1 MKSKLKNFSLLTI
14 STLIMAVGI
23 YFFKFANNFTFGGI
37 TGIAVLVAKFLPI
50 SASDFSFVVNI
61 LLLIIGWIVLGKS
74 FAEKT
79 AYSTILLSVSL
90 SLLERIYP
98 MSHPLT
104 NEPLLELIFAILLP
118 ALGSAILFN
127 IGASSGGTD
136 VIAMILKKY
145 TSVDIGKGLM
155 ISDLIFTLAGFLV
168 FNVKTGLYSLFGLIM
183 RSALIDNFIESFNRS
198 KYFHVVTSN
207 ATCICDFIQN
217 DLQRGATIVNATGA
231 FTGDDKYIILTVLS
245 PSQAVKL
252 RNFIKEHDPKAF
264 LLVSNTS
271 EIIGKGFHSVQ
282 DRQPFLCFLLVH
294 NTLFL
299 SPRIISF
306 IGFILQNIFLKLSH
320 TKKRGGFNA

>member
-1 MKSKLKNFSLLTI
+1 MKLKLKNFSLLTI

-23 YFFKFANNFTFGGI
+23 YFFKFTNNFTFGGI

-50 SASDFSFVVNI
+50 SASDISFVVNI

-252 RNFIKEHDPKAF
+252 RNFIKEQDPKAF

-271 EIIGKGFHSVQ
+271 EIIGKGFHSV
-282 DRQPFLCFLLVH
+282 
-294 NTLFL
+294 
-299 SPRIISF
+299 
-306 IGFILQNIFLKLSH
+306 
-320 TKKRGGFNA
+320 

>member
-79 AYSTILLSVSL
+79 AYSTILLSINL

-252 RNFIKEHDPKAF
+252 RNFIKEQDPKAF

-271 EIIGKGFHSVQ
+271 EIIGKGFHSV
-282 DRQPFLCFLLVH
+282 
-294 NTLFL
+294 
-299 SPRIISF
+299 
-306 IGFILQNIFLKLSH
+306 
-320 TKKRGGFNA
+320 

>member
-79 AYSTILLSVSL
+79 AYSTIPLSISL

-264 LLVSNTS
+264 LLISNTS
-271 EIIGKGFHSVQ
+271 EIIGKGFHSV
-282 DRQPFLCFLLVH
+282 
-294 NTLFL
+294 
-299 SPRIISF
+299 
-306 IGFILQNIFLKLSH
+306 
-320 TKKRGGFNA
+320 

>member
-1 MKSKLKNFSLLTI
+1 MNYEIIINETIVKEGSIMKSKLKNFFLLTI

-264 LLVSNTS
+264 LLVSNIS
-271 EIIGKGFHSVQ
+271 EIIGKGFHSV
-282 DRQPFLCFLLVH
+282 
-294 NTLFL
+294 
-299 SPRIISF
+299 
-306 IGFILQNIFLKLSH
+306 
-320 TKKRGGFNA
+320 

>member
-79 AYSTILLSVSL
+79 AYSTILLSISL

-136 VIAMILKKY
+136 VIAMILKKN

-252 RNFIKEHDPKAF
+252 RNFIKEQDPKAF

-271 EIIGKGFHSVQ
+271 EIIGKGFHSV
-282 DRQPFLCFLLVH
+282 
-294 NTLFL
+294 
-299 SPRIISF
+299 
-306 IGFILQNIFLKLSH
+306 
-320 TKKRGGFNA
+320 

>member
-37 TGIAVLVAKFLPI
+37 TGIAVLVAKFFPI

-252 RNFIKEHDPKAF
+252 RNFIKEQDPKAF
-264 LLVSNTS
+264 LLVPNTS
-271 EIIGKGFHSVQ
+271 EIIGKGFHSV
-282 DRQPFLCFLLVH
+282 
-294 NTLFL
+294 
-299 SPRIISF
+299 
-306 IGFILQNIFLKLSH
+306 
-320 TKKRGGFNA
+320 

>member
-1 MKSKLKNFSLLTI
+1 MKLKLKNFSLLTI

-217 DLQRGATIVNATGA
+217 DLQRGATIVNAIGA

-264 LLVSNTS
+264 LLISNTS
-271 EIIGKGFHSVQ
+271 EIIGKGFHSV
-282 DRQPFLCFLLVH
+282 
-294 NTLFL
+294 
-299 SPRIISF
+299 
-306 IGFILQNIFLKLSH
+306 
-320 TKKRGGFNA
+320 

>member
-1 MKSKLKNFSLLTI
+1 MNYEIIINETIIKEGSIMKSKLKNFSLLTI

-79 AYSTILLSVSL
+79 AYSTILLSISL

-136 VIAMILKKY
+136 VIAMILKKN

-252 RNFIKEHDPKAF
+252 RNFIKEQDPKAF

-271 EIIGKGFHSVQ
+271 EIIGKGFHSV
-282 DRQPFLCFLLVH
+282 
-294 NTLFL
+294 
-299 SPRIISF
+299 
-306 IGFILQNIFLKLSH
+306 
-320 TKKRGGFNA
+320 

>member
-155 ISDLIFTLAGFLV
+155 ISDLIFTLTGFLV

-271 EIIGKGFHSVQ
+271 EIIGKGFHSV
-282 DRQPFLCFLLVH
+282 
-294 NTLFL
+294 
-299 SPRIISF
+299 
-306 IGFILQNIFLKLSH
+306 
-320 TKKRGGFNA
+320 

>member
-1 MKSKLKNFSLLTI
+1 MKLKLKNFSLLTI
-14 STLIMAVGI
+14 STLIMAGGI

-271 EIIGKGFHSVQ
+271 EIIGKGFHSV
-282 DRQPFLCFLLVH
+282 
-294 NTLFL
+294 
-299 SPRIISF
+299 
-306 IGFILQNIFLKLSH
+306 
-320 TKKRGGFNA
+320 

>member
-1 MKSKLKNFSLLTI
+1 MNYEIIEIIINETIVKEGSIMKSKLKNFSLLTI

-37 TGIAVLVAKFLPI
+37 TGIAVLVAKFFPI

-79 AYSTILLSVSL
+79 AYSTILLSISL

-264 LLVSNTS
+264 LLVSNIS
-271 EIIGKGFHSVQ
+271 EIIGKGFHSV
-282 DRQPFLCFLLVH
+282 
-294 NTLFL
+294 
-299 SPRIISF
+299 
-306 IGFILQNIFLKLSH
+306 
-320 TKKRGGFNA
+320 

>member
-79 AYSTILLSVSL
+79 AYSTILLSISL

-271 EIIGKGFHSVQ
+271 EIIGKGCPS
-282 DRQPFLCFLLVH
+282 
-294 NTLFL
+294 
-299 SPRIISF
+299 
-306 IGFILQNIFLKLSH
+306 
-320 TKKRGGFNA
+320 

>member
-23 YFFKFANNFTFGGI
+23 YFFKFTNNFTFGGI

-198 KYFHVVTSN
+198 KYFHVITSN

-264 LLVSNTS
+264 LLISNTS
-271 EIIGKGFHSVQ
+271 EIIGKGFHSV
-282 DRQPFLCFLLVH
+282 
-294 NTLFL
+294 
-299 SPRIISF
+299 
-306 IGFILQNIFLKLSH
+306 
-320 TKKRGGFNA
+320 

>member
-1 MKSKLKNFSLLTI
+1 MVGLRNHYKTNDIKEGSIMKSKLKNFSLLTI

-37 TGIAVLVAKFLPI
+37 TGIAVLIARFLPL
-50 SASDFSFVVNI
+50 SASDFSFVANI
-61 LLLIIGWIVLGKS
+61 LLLVIGWIILGKS
-74 FAEKT
+74 FAAKT

-90 SLLERIYP
+90 SFLERVYP

-155 ISDLIFTLAGFLV
+155 VSDLIFTLAGFLV
-168 FNVKTGLYSLFGLIM
+168 FNVKTGLYSLLGLIM

-207 ATCICDFIQN
+207 ATCICDFIQK
-217 DLQRGATIVNATGA
+217 DLVRGATIVNATGA

-264 LLVSNTS
+264 LLISNTS
-271 EIIGKGFHSVQ
+271 EIIGKGFHSV
-282 DRQPFLCFLLVH
+282 
-294 NTLFL
+294 
-299 SPRIISF
+299 
-306 IGFILQNIFLKLSH
+306 
-320 TKKRGGFNA
+320 

>member
-50 SASDFSFVVNI
+50 SSSDFSFVVNI

-271 EIIGKGFHSVQ
+271 EIIGKGFHSV
-282 DRQPFLCFLLVH
+282 
-294 NTLFL
+294 
-299 SPRIISF
+299 
-306 IGFILQNIFLKLSH
+306 
-320 TKKRGGFNA
+320 

>member
-1 MKSKLKNFSLLTI
+1 MVGLRNHYKTNDIKEGSIMKSKLKNFSLLTI
-14 STLIMAVGI
+14 STLIMSVGI

-37 TGIAVLVAKFLPI
+37 TGIAVLVAKFLPL
-50 SASDFSFVVNI
+50 SASDFSFVANI
-61 LLLIIGWIVLGKS
+61 LLLVIGWIILGKS
-74 FAEKT
+74 FAAKT

-90 SLLERIYP
+90 SFLERVYP

-155 ISDLIFTLAGFLV
+155 VSDLIFTLAGFLV
-168 FNVKTGLYSLFGLIM
+168 FNVKTGLYSLLGLIM

-217 DLQRGATIVNATGA
+217 DLGRGATIVNATGA

-264 LLVSNTS
+264 LLISNTS
-271 EIIGKGFHSVQ
+271 EIIGKGFHSV
-282 DRQPFLCFLLVH
+282 
-294 NTLFL
+294 
-299 SPRIISF
+299 
-306 IGFILQNIFLKLSH
+306 
-320 TKKRGGFNA
+320 

>member
-1 MKSKLKNFSLLTI
+1 MVGLRNHYKTNDIKEGSIMKSKLKNFSLLTI

-37 TGIAVLVAKFLPI
+37 TGIAVLIARFLPL
-50 SASDFSFVVNI
+50 SASDFSFVANI
-61 LLLIIGWIVLGKS
+61 LLLVIGWIILGKS
-74 FAEKT
+74 FAAKT

-90 SLLERIYP
+90 SFLERVYP

-127 IGASSGGTD
+127 IEASSGGTD

-155 ISDLIFTLAGFLV
+155 VSDLIFTLAGFLV
-168 FNVKTGLYSLFGLIM
+168 FNVKTGLYSLLGLIM

-207 ATCICDFIQN
+207 ATCICDFIQK
-217 DLQRGATIVNATGA
+217 DLVRGATIVNATGA

-271 EIIGKGFHSVQ
+271 EIIGKGFHSV
-282 DRQPFLCFLLVH
+282 
-294 NTLFL
+294 
-299 SPRIISF
+299 
-306 IGFILQNIFLKLSH
+306 
-320 TKKRGGFNA
+320 

>member
-14 STLIMAVGI
+14 STLIMDVGI
-23 YFFKFANNFTFGGI
+23 YFFKFTNNFTFGGI

-271 EIIGKGFHSVQ
+271 EIIGKGFHSV
-282 DRQPFLCFLLVH
+282 
-294 NTLFL
+294 
-299 SPRIISF
+299 
-306 IGFILQNIFLKLSH
+306 
-320 TKKRGGFNA
+320 

>member
-79 AYSTILLSVSL
+79 AYSTILLSVIL

-145 TSVDIGKGLM
+145 TSIDIGKGLM

-271 EIIGKGFHSVQ
+271 EIIGKGFHSV
-282 DRQPFLCFLLVH
+282 
-294 NTLFL
+294 
-299 SPRIISF
+299 
-306 IGFILQNIFLKLSH
+306 
-320 TKKRGGFNA
+320 

>member
-14 STLIMAVGI
+14 STLIMAIGI

-74 FAEKT
+74 FAAKT

-271 EIIGKGFHSVQ
+271 EIIGKGFHSV
-282 DRQPFLCFLLVH
+282 
-294 NTLFL
+294 
-299 SPRIISF
+299 
-306 IGFILQNIFLKLSH
+306 
-320 TKKRGGFNA
+320 

>member
-1 MKSKLKNFSLLTI
+1 MNYEIIINETIIKEGSIMKSKLKNFSLLTI

-37 TGIAVLVAKFLPI
+37 TGIAVLVAKFFPI

-252 RNFIKEHDPKAF
+252 RNFIKEQDPKAF

-271 EIIGKGFHSVQ
+271 EIIGKGFHSV
-282 DRQPFLCFLLVH
+282 
-294 NTLFL
+294 
-299 SPRIISF
+299 
-306 IGFILQNIFLKLSH
+306 
-320 TKKRGGFNA
+320 

>member
-23 YFFKFANNFTFGGI
+23 YFFKFTNNFTFGGI

-155 ISDLIFTLAGFLV
+155 ISNLIFTLAGFLV

-271 EIIGKGFHSVQ
+271 EIIGKGFHSV
-282 DRQPFLCFLLVH
+282 
-294 NTLFL
+294 
-299 SPRIISF
+299 
-306 IGFILQNIFLKLSH
+306 
-320 TKKRGGFNA
+320 

>member
-61 LLLIIGWIVLGKS
+61 LLMIIGWIVLGKS

-252 RNFIKEHDPKAF
+252 RNFIKEQDPKAF

-271 EIIGKGFHSVQ
+271 EIIGKGFHSV
-282 DRQPFLCFLLVH
+282 
-294 NTLFL
+294 
-299 SPRIISF
+299 
-306 IGFILQNIFLKLSH
+306 
-320 TKKRGGFNA
+320 

>member
-23 YFFKFANNFTFGGI
+23 YFFKFTNNFTFGGI

-207 ATCICDFIQN
+207 ATCICDFIPN

-271 EIIGKGFHSVQ
+271 EIIGKGFHSV
-282 DRQPFLCFLLVH
+282 
-294 NTLFL
+294 
-299 SPRIISF
+299 
-306 IGFILQNIFLKLSH
+306 
-320 TKKRGGFNA
+320 

>member
-79 AYSTILLSVSL
+79 AYSTILLSISL

-252 RNFIKEHDPKAF
+252 RNFIKEQDPKAF

-271 EIIGKGFHSVQ
+271 EIIGKSFHSV
-282 DRQPFLCFLLVH
+282 
-294 NTLFL
+294 
-299 SPRIISF
+299 
-306 IGFILQNIFLKLSH
+306 
-320 TKKRGGFNA
+320 

>member
-1 MKSKLKNFSLLTI
+1 MNYEIIINETIVKEGSIMKSKLKNFSLLTI

-61 LLLIIGWIVLGKS
+61 LLLIIEWIVLGKS

-271 EIIGKGFHSVQ
+271 EIIGKGFHSV
-282 DRQPFLCFLLVH
+282 
-294 NTLFL
+294 
-299 SPRIISF
+299 
-306 IGFILQNIFLKLSH
+306 
-320 TKKRGGFNA
+320 